1 MKKILSLFLA
11 VMMVVSLCPI
21 TALADEANPI
31 ELPKLVEQ
39 EEPVAEPA
47 EQEKEEMKTLD
58 LGGEAA
64 PLAEGSG
71 EGWDGTTVTE
81 PAQADGVYQI
91 GTAEELA
98 WFAAKVNDGTAA
110 AANAVLTAD
119 IDLNNKEW
127 TPIGNVPN
135 RYVGSFNGQNHT
147 VKNMSITVGAE
158 YIGLFGFAAKRTIEN
173 ITVEG
178 KIDIKDLAA
187 QVKCGGLIGYLCS
200 DIYDGDETAAG
211 KVINCVSK
219 VDITV
224 SGSLKQ
230 TSNFGGLIGSTAVG
244 AKVIGCAYKGN
255 IYCGITHKATQSWR
269 RSVYVA
275 GIVGN
280 ANDSIIENCYN
291 NGTVIG
297 KVFGQRAT
305 MVCGG
310 ISNFV
315 GISQIQ
321 NCYSTG
327 GVSAEAENGVS
338 GCTLYCGG
346 VLGYLTKYPK
356 DAYPAN

>member
-1 MKKILSLFLA
+1 MKKFLSLLLA
-11 VMMVVSLCPI
+11 VMMVISLCPI
-21 TALADEANPI
+21 TAFADGANLT
-31 ELPKLVEQ
+31 ELPQVVEQ
-39 EEPVAEPA
+39 EEQQEAVEPA
-47 EQEKEEMKTLD
+47 EEQSEEPQQSGLKSLD
-58 LGGEAA
+58 LGGNEEIS
-64 PLAEGSG
+64 AETNAESG

-81 PAQADGVYQI
+81 PTQADGVYQI

-98 WFAAKVNDGTAA
+98 WFAAKVNDGTIS
-110 AANAVLTAD
+110 AANAVLTED

-224 SGSLKQ
+224 SALSKP
-230 TSNFGGLIGSTAVG
+230 LISAVL
-244 AKVIGCAYKGN
+244 
-255 IYCGITHKATQSWR
+255 S
-269 RSVYVA
+269 
-275 GIVGN
+275 
-280 ANDSIIENCYN
+280 
-291 NGTVIG
+291 
-297 KVFGQRAT
+297 
-305 MVCGG
+305 
-310 ISNFV
+310 
-315 GISQIQ
+315 
-321 NCYSTG
+321 
-327 GVSAEAENGVS
+327 EA
-338 GCTLYCGG
+338 L
-346 VLGYLTKYPK
+346 L
-356 DAYPAN
+356 